1 MANVMSRTIFAVAML
16 LILTVGA
23 VILQIFL
30 SKKQNKWYGLI
41 LPIITFLFSLIYPL
55 NMLVPFDGVTWGF
68 IAQML
73 IVWLIA
79 NISTII
85 LVVIYLACRENLRRK
100 DRLDK
105 MNIQDLG

>member
-1 MANVMSRTIFAVAML
+1 MAKVILIFVVPIFLAF
-16 LILTVGA
+16 IVGA
-23 VILQIFL
+23 IFLQIFL

-41 LPIITFLFSLIYPL
+41 LPIITFLFSLICPL
-55 NMLVPFDGVTWGF
+55 NMIAPSDGVTWSF

-85 LVVIYLACRENLRRK
+85 LMVIYLACRENLRRK